1 MRVHELRVVE
11 DDEGAYRWELSED
24 GETVNSGVWRMPDDV
39 EDEDYK
45 AWFVLYHSLKLA
57 QSP

>member
-1 MRVHELRVVE
+1 MLVHELRVVE
-11 DDEGAYRWELSED
+11 DDGEYRWELSED

-45 AWFVLYHSLKLA
+45 GWFVLYHSLKLA
-57 QSP
+57 PSS